1 MRAEGS
7 LSMFT
12 VQGSLWQE
20 EKGDKAETENH
31 DQGWL
36 LVEGEEG
43 AAARLAQTH
52 SQHLVLQNARE
63 GISRK
68 GTSFSSL
75 THTLI
80 LPPLPHSQDHR
91 TSLVLFMTIQVCLF

>member
-36 LVEGEEG
+36 LVEGKEG
-43 AAARLAQTH
+43 AAAQTH
-52 SQHLVLQNARE
+52 SQHLVLQKN
-63 GISRK
+63 IIFLSHK
-68 GTSFSSL
+68 
-75 THTLI
+75 HTLI
-80 LPPLPHSQDHR
+80 LPPSSPLSG
-91 TSLVLFMTIQVCLF
+91 S